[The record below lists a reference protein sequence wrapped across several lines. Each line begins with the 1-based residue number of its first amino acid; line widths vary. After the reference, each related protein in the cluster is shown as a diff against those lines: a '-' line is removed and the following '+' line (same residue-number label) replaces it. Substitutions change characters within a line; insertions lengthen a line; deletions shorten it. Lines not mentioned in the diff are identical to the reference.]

1 MQQLLHMT
9 GTSPGPVASPRT
21 PATAASPAR
30 RWLLFVHQLPASP
43 SNLRVRTWRRLLQ
56 IGAIP
61 LKQTVYVLPDTPGT
75 REDFEWLKTEVT
87 SAGGD
92 ATILA
97 VVNVDSQ
104 ADSELVEGFRRS
116 RQ

>member
-1 MQQLLHMT
+1 MFNIMQQLLHM
-9 GTSPGPVASPRT
+9 PERNQGPVASTRT
-21 PATAASPAR
+21 SAAAASPAR

-97 VVNVDSQ
+97 AATV
-104 ADSELVEGFRRS
+104 
-116 RQ
+116 